1 MGRRGGTQSD
11 APPVRLVAEFC
22 LMAGL
27 PNDMRRDLNV
37 RQAIIR
43 ESRIDPGERFKRTSG
58 FVEELS
64 RFVSCR
70 A

>member
-1 MGRRGGTQSD
+1 MGRRGGARSD

-27 PNDMRRDLNV
+27 PSEMRRDLNV

-43 ESRIDPGERFKRTSG
+43 ESCIEPRERFERMNE
-58 FVEELS
+58 FVEDLS
-64 RFVSCR
+64 RFASR
-70 A
+70 KT